1 MRKKHKKRLY
11 LCVSSNKRWST
22 RKSNALCTL
31 QQALAAIQAEGIQQV
46 DVDDEHHGQR
56 RKHGRVENL
65 AKYAIVYAV
74 LSRCQVAGMWHV
86 VGTFHTGNLAARL

>member
-1 MRKKHKKRLY
+1 MY
-11 LCVSSNKRWST
+11 PCVNSNKRWCT
-22 RKSNALCTL
+22 RKANAFCTL
-31 QQALAAIQAEGIQQV
+31 QQALAAIQTEGIQQV
-46 DVDDEHHGQR
+46 DVDDEHHGQC

-65 AKYAIVYAV
+65 AEYAIVNAV

>member
-1 MRKKHKKRLY
+1 MHPCVNSNNRWCARK
-11 LCVSSNKRWST
+11 T
-22 RKSNALCTL
+22 NALCTL

-65 AKYAIVYAV
+65 AEYAIVNAV
-74 LSRCQVAGMWHV
+74 LSRCQVTGMWHV
-86 VGTFHTGNLAARL
+86 VRTFHTCNLAARL

>member
-1 MRKKHKKRLY
+1 M
-11 LCVSSNKRWST
+11 
-22 RKSNALCTL
+22 
-31 QQALAAIQAEGIQQV
+31 
-46 DVDDEHHGQR
+46 DVDDEHHGQC

-65 AKYAIVYAV
+65 AEYAIVYAV